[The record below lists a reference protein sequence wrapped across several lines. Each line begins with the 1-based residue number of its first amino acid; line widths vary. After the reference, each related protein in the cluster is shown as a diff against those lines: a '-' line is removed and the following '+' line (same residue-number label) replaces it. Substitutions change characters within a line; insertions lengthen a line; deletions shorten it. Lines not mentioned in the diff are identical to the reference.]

1 MYRFGGL
8 TFIDV
13 PEGSSTQ
20 FLPIAFDVLQGWW
33 RRLDQA
39 IVRNFVQYL
48 ERNDIE
54 SVGVHGGGR

>member
-1 MYRFGGL
+1 L

-20 FLPIAFDVLQGWW
+20 FLPIVLDVLEEWRKRLGWGIY
-33 RRLDQA
+33 RG
-39 IVRNFVQYL
+39 FVPYL